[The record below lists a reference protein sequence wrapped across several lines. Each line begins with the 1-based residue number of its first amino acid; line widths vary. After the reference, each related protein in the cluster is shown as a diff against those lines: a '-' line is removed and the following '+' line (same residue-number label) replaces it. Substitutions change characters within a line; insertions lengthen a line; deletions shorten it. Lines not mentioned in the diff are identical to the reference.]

1 MRADV
6 LLGCV
11 ALLLA
16 GCASLPPGPGRT
28 LSYTSRTETDAP
40 GVRAS
45 NDEAPRASAS
55 APRVTPREEAPP
67 LYRRKAVREEV
78 TGVRPVRAVAMADV
92 TRSDDVQ
99 PDAWEQ
105 LLTNAGLEARDER
118 TLGGTLTPTQAARL
132 MGVLLGK
139 PVTLSTFPPRM
150 AAGFI
155 LREVMEGGEVTRK
168 ELSRRVARFSREQVA
183 VLRPDGYLAW
193 ALTGRT
199 QQKVATVEWKDG
211 AFRAHGFELGRFYSG
226 KGGVFRAVDAQ
237 LQASD
242 RRPLAEVYDDADVIS
257 RTLDGA
263 EDAVVELYH
272 ALGQLLTRPVDSIAG
287 LSHLPAGVAALIA
300 ASPMYWE
307 RFQSMTRGEQ
317 IREVSRLT
325 TGMLV
330 TWGAASATTRTLKGM
345 AVGAETTLPVLSMS
359 AEGVLALERIS
370 VPAGRAATALSGGPG
385 AAIILQRAN
394 TTGNGSAPS
403 KGPGQWAPANESMS
417 PRARRYQEQIT
428 GHTADEAYWV
438 GGVGHNSGGVKFD
451 GFKADVLLEA
461 KGPGYAEFFEADLA
475 PKRWFEAS
483 GKAEE
488 LVDQAKRQRDIVL
501 NAGVRIEWHVAEEHA
516 AASIKLL
523 LKSNG
528 ITGITVI
535 QTSARLLVP

>member
-11 ALLLA
+11 ALFFT
-16 GCASLPPGPGRT
+16 GCASLPPSPGRT
-28 LSYTSRTETDAP
+28 LSYTSRTEIDSP

-45 NDEAPRASAS
+45 NDEAPSPALS
-55 APRVTPREEAPP
+55 VTPREEAPR
-67 LYRRKAVREEV
+67 LYRRKAVRDEM
-78 TGVRPVRAVAMADV
+78 TGASPVRAVAMADV
-92 TRSDDVQ
+92 TRSDDVL

-118 TLGGTLTPTQAARL
+118 TLGDALTPTQAARL

-155 LREVMEGGEVTRK
+155 LREVMEGGEVKRK
-168 ELSRRVARFSREQVA
+168 ELSRRVERFSREQIA

-226 KGGVFRAVDAQ
+226 KGGVFRNVDAQ
-237 LQASD
+237 LQSSD
-242 RRPLAEVYDDADVIS
+242 WRPLAEVYDDADVIS

-263 EDAVVELYH
+263 EDAFVELYH

-287 LSHLPAGVAALIA
+287 LRHLPAGVAALIA
-300 ASPMYWE
+300 ASPAYWE
-307 RFQSMTRGEQ
+307 RFQFMTRGEQ

-325 TGMLV
+325 TGLLF
-330 TWGAASATTRTLKGM
+330 TAGAASATTRTLKGM
-345 AVGAETTLPVLSMS
+345 SVGVEATMPVLSLS
-359 AEGVLALERIS
+359 VEGALALERVS
-370 VPAGRAATALSGGPG
+370 VPAGRAAAVLSGGPG

-394 TTGNGSAPS
+394 TTGSGAAPS
-403 KGPGQWAPANESMS
+403 KGPGQWAPAKEAMS

-428 GHTADEAYWV
+428 GHTADEVYWV
-438 GGVGHNSGGVKFD
+438 GGTSTKAGGVKFD
-451 GFKADVLLEA
+451 GFRDDVLLDA
-461 KGPGYAEFFEADLA
+461 KGPGYAAFFEDNLD
-475 PKRWFEAS
+475 PKAWFSLS
-483 GKAEE
+483 GKADE
-488 LVDQAKRQRDIVL
+488 LVTQGQRQVAIVR
-501 NAGVRIEWHVAEEHA
+501 GMGIRIEWHVAEKHA
-516 AASIKLL
+516 ADSIRKLL
-523 LKSNG
+523 ESNSVTE
-528 ITGITVI
+528 IIVI
-535 QTSARLLVP
+535 PTSVHPLNP

>member
-1 MRADV
+1 MALAD
-6 LLGCV
+6 
-11 ALLLA
+11 A
-16 GCASLPPGPGRT
+16 
-28 LSYTSRTETDAP
+28 
-40 GVRAS
+40 
-45 NDEAPRASAS
+45 
-55 APRVTPREEAPP
+55 
-67 LYRRKAVREEV
+67 
-78 TGVRPVRAVAMADV
+78 

-168 ELSRRVARFSREQVA
+168 ELSRRVERFSREQIA

-193 ALTGRT
+193 ALTGST

-226 KGGVFRAVDAQ
+226 KGGVFRNVDAQ

-242 RRPLAEVYDDADVIS
+242 WRPLAEVYDDADVIS

-300 ASPMYWE
+300 ASPAYWE
-307 RFQSMTRGEQ
+307 RFQAMTRGEQ

-345 AVGAETTLPVLSMS
+345 SVGAEATVPVLSMS
-359 AEGVLALERIS
+359 AEGAMALERVA
-370 VPAGRAATALSGGPG
+370 VPAGRAAAVLSGGPG
-385 AAIILQRAN
+385 AAIILQRSNAS
-394 TTGNGSAPS
+394 GSVPAPS
-403 KGPGQWAPANESMS
+403 NGPGQWAPAKESMS
-417 PRARRYQEQIT
+417 PRARGYQEQIT
-428 GHTADEAYWV
+428 GHSADEAYWV
-438 GGVGHNSGGVKFD
+438 GGVGHNNGGVKFD
-451 GFKADVLLEA
+451 GFKDGVLLEA

-475 PKRWFEAS
+475 PKHWFEAS
-483 GKAEE
+483 GKAKE
-488 LVDQAKRQRDIVL
+488 LVDQATRQRDIVL
-501 NAGVRIEWHVAEEHA
+501 NTGVRIEWHVAEKHA
-516 AASIKLL
+516 AASIKQL

>member
-11 ALLLA
+11 ALLFTA
-16 GCASLPPGPGRT
+16 CASVPHAPGRT
-28 LSYTSRTETDAP
+28 LSYASPTATDAP
-40 GVRAS
+40 GAWVS
-45 NDEAPRASAS
+45 NDEAPRASAPVPS
-55 APRVTPREEAPP
+55 VTPDEEAPP
-67 LYRRKAVREEV
+67 LYRRKAVREVV
-78 TGVRPVRAVAMADV
+78 TGASPVRRVAMADV
-92 TRSDDVQ
+92 TSPDDSQ
-99 PDAWEQ
+99 PDVWER

-118 TLGGTLTPTQAARL
+118 PLAGGLTPAQAARL
-132 MGVLLGK
+132 MDVLLGK

-155 LREVMEGGEVTRK
+155 LREVMEGGEVTRR
-168 ELSRRVARFSREQVA
+168 ELLRRVERFSREQVA
-183 VLRPDGYLAW
+183 VLRPDGALAW

-226 KGGVFRAVDAQ
+226 KGGVFRAVDAR

-242 RRPLAEVYDDADVIS
+242 WRPLAEVYDDADVLS

-263 EDAVVELYH
+263 EDALVELYH

-287 LSHLPAGVAALIA
+287 LSHLPTGVAALIA

-325 TGMLV
+325 TGLLM
-330 TWGAASATTRTLKGM
+330 TGGAASATTRTLKGM
-345 AVGAETTLPVLSMS
+345 ALGAEVSVPVLSLS
-359 AEGVLALERIS
+359 AEGALALERVA
-370 VPAGRAATALSGGPG
+370 VPAGRAAAVLNGGPG

-394 TTGNGSAPS
+394 TASKGGAPA
-403 KGPGQWAPANESMS
+403 KGPGQWGPANESMS

-438 GGVGHNSGGVKFD
+438 GGMGQSSGGVKFD
-451 GFKADVLLEA
+451 GFKDGALLEA
-461 KGPGYAEFFEADLA
+461 KGPGYARFFDELEPKDWFRHSGAKDLIEQA
-475 PKRWFEAS
+475 ERQTK
-483 GKAEE
+483 KARG
-488 LVDQAKRQRDIVL
+488 L
-501 NAGVRIEWHVAEEHA
+501 GVWIEWHVAEEKA
-516 AASIKLL
+516 AAALRSLL
-523 LKSNG
+523 REAGVEGVKVLH
-528 ITGITVI
+528 TP
-535 QTSARLLVP
+535 AL